1 MYSCVCVCVWLAS
14 ACRTTSTTVARCSCR
29 SALMRRAEDCA
40 TLATDRSPCS
50 CPEASI
56 PRNGVARRC
65 VFSMS
70 WNTLISCTRHSSVV
84 CAYVCLSTARHCAVV
99 DHDLQTAGARR
110 RRVDYTH
117 THIHSDAAYCYTRS
131 VVCVY
136 VDCTSTLTAMQ
147 WRPF

>member
-1 MYSCVCVCVWLAS
+1 MTS
-14 ACRTTSTTVARCSCR
+14 ATWDGESVELHPDDVRHRLGRSERGAELSTAEVVYVARH
-29 SALMRRAEDCA
+29 CA
-40 TLATDRSPCS
+40 VVDHDLQTA
-50 CPEASI
+50 
-56 PRNGVARRC
+56 GARRRRVDYTHTHIHSDAAYCYTRSVIC
-65 VFSMS
+65 V
-70 WNTLISCTRHSSVV
+70 
-84 CAYVCLSTARHCAVV
+84 YVCLSTARHCAVV